1 MSNTTDALVIG
12 AGIVGAACAYALA
25 TAGVTVRVV
34 EQGCAAGGTSRACDG
49 LILFSDKGSAAELE
63 MAKDSAALW
72 AKLSDALPL
81 PFHYERRGTIVIAD
95 TAEGLNAATEKAAR
109 LSAAGIRS
117 EALDRKG
124 LTALEPCLAPDLA
137 GGVLYLD
144 EAQVDPALATM
155 ALLQAARL
163 AGAEYRHDTRVTG
176 LKLDNRGRC
185 VAAITPEGELSAG
198 AIILAAGVWS
208 GELAESVGLALPVKP
223 RKGHVLV
230 TAAPLGPLGHPL
242 LDGSYAA
249 GVQSSSS
256 DAQVALVAE
265 MTPGGALLLGSSRE
279 FAGFDTS
286 VSRPIIN
293 AIAARAA
300 ACIPSLAHA
309 KVIRSYAGLRPWS
322 PDHLPLI
329 GPVAR
334 MPGLFLATGHEGA
347 GIGLAPITGRL
358 IADWITGGGARPDAR
373 PYAPAVRPD
382 RFAL

>member
-1 MSNTTDALVIG
+1 MRTTTDALVIG

-34 EQGCAAGGTSRACDG
+34 DRGFPASGTSRACDG
-49 LILFSDKGSAAELE
+49 LILFSDKGSAAELD
-63 MAKDSAALW
+63 MAKASAALW
-72 AKLSDALPL
+72 AKLSDALPM
-81 PFHYERRGTIVIAD
+81 PFHYECRGTIVIAE
-95 TAEGLNAATEKAAR
+95 TAEGLNAAREKAAR

-124 LTALEPCLAPDLA
+124 LAALEPCLAPDLA
-137 GGVLYLD
+137 GGVLYPD
-144 EAQVDPALATM
+144 EAQLDPPLATE

-163 AGAEYRHDTRVTG
+163 AGAEFRCDTRVTG
-176 LKLDNRGRC
+176 LRLDGSGRC
-185 VAAITPEGELSAG
+185 VAALTPEGELPAG

-208 GELAESVGLALPVKP
+208 GELAQSVGLSLPVKP

-230 TAAPLGPLGHPL
+230 TAAPPGLLAHPL

-249 GVQSSSS
+249 AVQS
-256 DAQVALVAE
+256 DANAAQVALVAE
-265 MTPGGALLLGSSRE
+265 MTAGGALLLGSSRE

-286 VSRPIIN
+286 ASRPIIA

-300 ACIPSLAHA
+300 RCIPSLAHA

-334 MPGLFLATGHEGA
+334 TPGLFLATGHEGA
-347 GIGLAPITGRL
+347 GIGLAPITGQL
-358 IADWITGGGARPDAR
+358 IAEWITGGAARADAHA
-373 PYAPAVRPD
+373 YAQAVRPD